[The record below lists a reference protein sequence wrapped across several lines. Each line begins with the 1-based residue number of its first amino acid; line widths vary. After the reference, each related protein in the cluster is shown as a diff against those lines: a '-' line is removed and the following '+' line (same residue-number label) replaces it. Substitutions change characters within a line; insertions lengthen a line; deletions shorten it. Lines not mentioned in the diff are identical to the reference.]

1 MAQCLPDR
9 RGGSRHPRRR
19 WRDRARHRACQGDE
33 CHRRPVGA
41 RLTQLLVRP
50 SQEKLARVLRSPQLW
65 PGRSK
70 EQAMIS
76 EQTVGFEPADSLAKD
91 PESVRKRFWAK
102 FKRVAAKLP
111 FAEDLLSAYYCA
123 FDQRTPRHV
132 RAALLGAIAYFILPF
147 DFIPD
152 MLPVLGYTD
161 DAAVLA
167 TAIRMVAAHI
177 KPEHRDAARAALK
190 RVSEPKI

>member
-1 MAQCLPDR
+1 
-9 RGGSRHPRRR
+9 
-19 WRDRARHRACQGDE
+19 
-33 CHRRPVGA
+33 
-41 RLTQLLVRP
+41 
-50 SQEKLARVLRSPQLW
+50 
-65 PGRSK
+65 
-70 EQAMIS
+70 MIS
-76 EQTVGFEPADSLAKD
+76 EQTTGFEPADNLAKD
-91 PESVRKRFWAK
+91 RESVRRRFWAK
-102 FKRVAAKLP
+102 FKRVAAGLP

-123 FDQRTPRHV
+123 FDRQTPRHV
-132 RAALLGAIAYFILPF
+132 QAALLGALAYFILPF

-190 RVSEPKI
+190 RGIEPTM